1 MEKTRMRSLIA
12 AVGVATVLAASAA
25 RAEVDEIRIPRGAGG
40 VGFLSLLTMQKHD
53 LVAKHARAQGLTGA
67 KVTWINVGG
76 PAQVN
81 DALLSGAAHVA
92 PGGPPGFMLLWDRT
106 RTSLKAMG
114 LAPMTSMPMYLNTK
128 APHIKAMSDIGP
140 TDKIAVTAVKASIP
154 AIIMQMHARKTLGP
168 EKTFHFDPMTVT
180 MTHPDGLA
188 ALLSGTAEIKMH
200 YTSPPFHQRER
211 RDPAVRTIQT
221 TTDVM
226 GGSTTFTMLYMTTK
240 FREENPKT
248 TAAILAALEEANQ
261 IINADKTAAANVF
274 LDSVGRKGWTLE
286 EIVEVLND
294 PEVKFTTTPENY
306 MNYAEFM
313 HAIGS
318 IKTKPASWKDFFFPE
333 VHGKSGS

>member
-1 MEKTRMRSLIA
+1 MQKASIVL
-12 AVGVATVLAASAA
+12 GLAATLLATGAA
-25 RAEVDEIRIPRGAGG
+25 AEVDEVRIPKGAGG
-40 VGFLSLLTMQKHD
+40 VGFLSLLTMEKHG
-53 LVAKHARAQGLTGA
+53 LVEKHAKAAGLPA
-67 KVTWINVGG
+67 PKVTWISVGG

-106 RTSLKAMG
+106 RTSTKAIG
-114 LAPMTSMPMYLNTK
+114 LAAMTSMPMYLNTK
-128 APHIKAMSDIGP
+128 APEIKSMADIGP
-140 TDKIAVTAVKASIP
+140 KDKIAVTAVKASIP
-154 AIIMQMHARKTLGP
+154 AIIMQMHARATMGP
-168 EKTFHFDPMTVT
+168 DKTFHFDPMTVT
-180 MTHPDGLA
+180 MTHPDGLTS
-188 ALLSGTAEIKMH
+188 LLTGTAEIKLH

-226 GGSTTFTMLYMTTK
+226 GGSTTFTMLYMMTK
-240 FREENPKT
+240 FREENPRT
-248 TAAILAALEEANQ
+248 TAALLAALEEANG

-274 LDSVGRKGWTLE
+274 LDSVGRKGWTVE

-306 MNYAEFM
+306 MKYAEFM

-318 IKTKPASWKDFFFPE
+318 IKTKPSSWKDFFVPE
-333 VHGKSGS
+333 TQGKNGT